1 MATVRQEEL
10 AAAIVR
16 NKSLPHYKR
25 KNKKELLVSAGYS
38 EITATASPQKII
50 EQKGVQETLSRT
62 GLTKDL
68 ITEALVFDIENKPK
82 RRERELRLGAEIL
95 GILEEK
101 REGNKTLIINITGE
115 TATRYKLLDAINQS
129 TSTDS
134 DRPAQV

>member
-1 MATVRQEEL
+1 MATDRQEDL
-10 AAAIVR
+10 AEAIVI

-25 KNKKELLVSAGYS
+25 KNKKDLVVSVGYS
-38 EITATASPQKII
+38 ETVADKKATEII
-50 EQKGVQETLSRT
+50 QSKGVQETLSKR

-95 GILEEK
+95 GLTEHDKAKNNI
-101 REGNKTLIINITGE
+101 LIINVSGQS
-115 TATRYKLLDAINQS
+115 AQRYGADPS

-134 DRPAQV
+134 A